1 MPGDI
6 EKVPSALETSLGL
19 DTMKTFTFSPLNW
32 VVIALYLGGILV
44 MGLFFQFQR
53 SRNNLQASSQEFFK
67 ASGSIPGWAVGLSVF
82 STSLSAITFISV
94 PETTFTTDWGVVIGA
109 MIIPCSAPFLIR
121 YVIPFYRQLQ
131 SSTAYGYLEKRYNH
145 ACQLI
150 VSAFYIFYH
159 TIRIGV
165 VTYLPTIVISSV
177 LPEAD
182 PYLIAFAI
190 SAIAVFSAVW
200 GGTKGVIWADVV
212 QAIFLTAGIL
222 VLCIFGMGVVG
233 GINHPVNSENGSV
246 INGINAGENTFATTA
261 NFAFDSGKYFAANK
275 WVISFSQVGI
285 PLILMTYLV
294 SVLYSVVCGH
304 DIVQRYQSSKRLS
317 ETKKAIYLNSCMFLL
332 SFFLFYG
339 FGTILYQ
346 IFTSPYSLG
355 ESSGFGVAYFPT
367 QSGGPPIA
375 PDPNSW
381 LEQFKQGTTSGVVAP
396 DGWISPKGIISNFTN
411 FQGINNEFVS
421 QIKVGDNSY
430 GLISTTAVVPYFMVT
445 TLPIGVSGIVIAAV
459 MAAAQGTNGAGM
471 TSGSEVFV
479 KDILL
484 PYKPHL
490 SEKKQ
495 VVIGKIVSLTM
506 GVVGYGFTVILIAG
520 KVNQVYI
527 FFNSLQGSFGAPVL
541 AAFLLGMFGT
551 YIKKRSMTWALY
563 LGHVFAIVIF
573 VFGDSTIA
581 KWVEWNSEK
590 TSFYNSQWDGVFTFA
605 FVVLFAW
612 VYQFFENIFKYKNP
626 FFVDSKEIEQF
637 ENYSWAYMS
646 KENSLISEVE
656 WSVSMDEKAYAKYVK
671 SHYADKKNSKDPLE
685 LQKHLT
691 SYKEF
696 LESTSYE
703 RYVMSRTNCN
713 KWRAKIFEKPI
724 LSEKEFNKYR
734 LEYLQRELSRGN
746 VTQDYIEAFK

>member
-1 MPGDI
+1 MSGQDSI
-6 EKVPSALETSLGL
+6 SMTKEQLETLGL
-19 DTMKTFTFSPLNW
+19 DTFKTFEFSPLNW

-53 SRNNLQASSQEFFK
+53 KKHNLQSSSQEYFK
-67 ASGSIPGWAVGLSVF
+67 ASGSVPGWAVGLSVF
-82 STSLSAITFISV
+82 ATSLSAITFISV
-94 PETTFTTDWGVVIGA
+94 PETTFTSDWAVVIGA
-109 MIIPCSAPFLIR
+109 MIIPCCAPFIIR
-121 YVIPFYRQLQ
+121 YIIPFYRQLQ

-145 ACQLI
+145 ACQML
-150 VSAFYIFYH
+150 VSIFYIFYH
-159 TIRIGV
+159 TIRVGV

-177 LPEAD
+177 LPEAN
-182 PYLIAFAI
+182 PYLIAFIIA
-190 SAIAVFSAVW
+190 AIAVFSAVW

-222 VLCIFGMGVVG
+222 VLCFFGMGIIG
-233 GINHPVNSENGSV
+233 GIPNADNSNV
-246 INGINAGENTFATTA
+246 NGINAGENSFATTA

-294 SVLYSVVCGH
+294 SVLYSMVCGH

-339 FGTILYQ
+339 FGTIIYQ

-355 ESSGFGVAYFPT
+355 SDSGFGVAYFPDANNM
-367 QSGGPPIA
+367 PIL
-375 PDPNSW
+375 PNTA
-381 LEQFKQGTTSGVVAP
+381 EGVAQLP
-396 DGWISPKGIISNFTN
+396 FTKDGWTSPQGIISNFDN
-411 FQGINNEFVS
+411 FEGVNNEFIN
-421 QIKVGDNSY
+421 QIKIKLIDNKGNPLIDEHGQEIVNSY
-430 GLISTTAVVPYFMVT
+430 GLIKTTATVPYFMVT

-471 TSGSEVFV
+471 TSGAEVFV

-484 PYKPHL
+484 PHKPNL
-490 SEKKQ
+490 SEKSQ
-495 VVIGKIVSLTM
+495 VVWGKIVSLSM
-506 GVVGYGFTVILIAG
+506 GIVGYGFTAILIAG
-520 KVNQVYI
+520 QVNQVYI

-541 AAFLLGMFGT
+541 AAFLMGMFGT
-551 YIKKRSMTWALY
+551 YIKKNSMTWALY

-573 VFGDSTIA
+573 IFGDGTIA
-581 KWVEWNSEK
+581 KWIGWNND
-590 TSFYNSQWDGVFTFA
+590 TSYYSSQWDGPFTFA

-612 VYQFFENIFKYKNP
+612 IYQFFENLYKYKNG
-626 FFVDSKEIEQF
+626 FFVDKKVIEQF

-646 KENSLISEVE
+646 KESYLISEVE

-685 LQKHLT
+685 LEKHLS

-696 LESTSYE
+696 LQLTSYE
-703 RYVMSRTNCN
+703 RYVMNRSSCN
-713 KWRAKIFEKPI
+713 KWRTLIFKKPI
-724 LSEKEFNKYR
+724 LEENEFKKYR
-734 LEYLQRELSRGN
+734 LDYLTRE
-746 VTQDYIEAFK
+746 

>member
-1 MPGDI
+1 MPNQVTMEPNDLA
-6 EKVPSALETSLGL
+6 KLGL
-19 DTMKTFTFSPLNW
+19 DTFKTFEFSPLNW

-53 SRNNLQASSQEFFK
+53 SRNNLASSSQEYFK
-67 ASGSIPGWAVGLSVF
+67 ASGSVPGWAVGLSVF
-82 STSLSAITFISV
+82 ATSLSAITFISV
-94 PETTFTTDWGVVIGA
+94 PETTFTSDWAVVIGA
-109 MIIPCSAPFLIR
+109 MIIPCCAPFIIR

-145 ACQLI
+145 ACQML
-150 VSAFYIFYH
+150 VSIFYIFYH
-159 TIRIGV
+159 TIRVGV

-177 LPEAD
+177 LPEVN
-182 PYLIAFAI
+182 PYLIAFIIA
-190 SAIAVFSAVW
+190 AIAVFSAVW

-222 VLCIFGMGVVG
+222 VLCFFGMGIIG
-233 GINHPVNSENGSV
+233 GIPNASNANVNGV
-246 INGINAGENTFATTA
+246 NAGENSFAITA

-294 SVLYSVVCGH
+294 SVLYSMVCGH

-339 FGTILYQ
+339 FGTIIYQ

-355 ESSGFGVAYFPT
+355 SASGFGVAYFPDAN
-367 QSGGPPIA
+367 GVPIV
-375 PDPNSW
+375 PDVSQGVAQLP
-381 LEQFKQGTTSGVVAP
+381 FKT
-396 DGWISPKGIISNFTN
+396 DGWTSPQGIISNFDN
-411 FQGINNEFVS
+411 FKDIKNEFVD
-421 QIKVGDNSY
+421 QIMINGESY
-430 GLISTTAVVPYFMVT
+430 GLIKTTATVPYFMVT

-471 TSGSEVFV
+471 TSGAEVFV

-484 PYKPHL
+484 PHKPNL
-490 SEKKQ
+490 SEKQQ
-495 VVIGKIVSLTM
+495 VVWGKIVSLSM
-506 GVVGYGFTVILIAG
+506 GIVGYGFTAILIAG
-520 KVNQVYI
+520 QVNQVYI

-541 AAFLLGMFGT
+541 AAFLMGMFGT
-551 YIKKRSMTWALY
+551 YIKKNSMTWALY

-573 VFGDSTIA
+573 IFGDSTIA
-581 KWVEWNSEK
+581 KWIGWNGDASYY
-590 TSFYNSQWDGVFTFA
+590 SSQWDGPFTFA

-612 VYQFFENIFKYKNP
+612 IYQFFENLFKYKKG
-626 FFVDSKEIEQF
+626 FYVDQKIIEQF
-637 ENYSWAYMS
+637 ENYSWACIS
-646 KENSLISEVE
+646 KENYLVSEVE

-685 LQKHLT
+685 LEKHLT

-696 LESTSYE
+696 LQLTSYE
-703 RYVMSRTNCN
+703 RYVMN
-713 KWRAKIFEKPI
+713 
-724 LSEKEFNKYR
+724 
-734 LEYLQRELSRGN
+734 
-746 VTQDYIEAFK
+746 

>member
-1 MPGDI
+1 MPNQVTMEPNDLA
-6 EKVPSALETSLGL
+6 KLGL
-19 DTMKTFTFSPLNW
+19 DTFKTFEFSPLNW

-53 SRNNLQASSQEFFK
+53 SRNNLASSSQEYFK
-67 ASGSIPGWAVGLSVF
+67 ASGSVPGWAVGLSVF
-82 STSLSAITFISV
+82 ATSLSAITFISV
-94 PETTFTTDWGVVIGA
+94 PETTFTSDWAVVIGA
-109 MIIPCSAPFLIR
+109 MIIPCCAPFIIR

-145 ACQLI
+145 ACQML
-150 VSAFYIFYH
+150 VSIFYIFYH
-159 TIRIGV
+159 TIRVGV

-177 LPEAD
+177 LPEVN
-182 PYLIAFAI
+182 PYLIAFIIA
-190 SAIAVFSAVW
+190 AIAVFSAVW

-222 VLCIFGMGVVG
+222 VLCFFGMGIIG
-233 GINHPVNSENGSV
+233 GIPNASNANVNGV
-246 INGINAGENTFATTA
+246 NAGENSFAITA

-294 SVLYSVVCGH
+294 SVLYSMVCGH

-339 FGTILYQ
+339 FGTIIYQ

-355 ESSGFGVAYFPT
+355 SASGFGVAYFPDAN
-367 QSGGPPIA
+367 GVPIV
-375 PDPNSW
+375 PDVSQGVAQLP
-381 LEQFKQGTTSGVVAP
+381 FKT
-396 DGWISPKGIISNFTN
+396 DGWTSPQGIISNFDN
-411 FQGINNEFVS
+411 FKDIKNEFVD
-421 QIKVGDNSY
+421 QIMINGESY
-430 GLISTTAVVPYFMVT
+430 GLIKTTATVPYFMVT

-471 TSGSEVFV
+471 TSGAEVFV

-484 PYKPHL
+484 PHKPNL
-490 SEKKQ
+490 SEKQQ
-495 VVIGKIVSLTM
+495 VVWGKIVSLSM
-506 GVVGYGFTVILIAG
+506 GIVGYGFTAILIAG
-520 KVNQVYI
+520 QVNQVYI

-541 AAFLLGMFGT
+541 AAFLMGMFGT
-551 YIKKRSMTWALY
+551 YIKKNSMTWALY

-573 VFGDSTIA
+573 IFGDSTIA
-581 KWVEWNSEK
+581 KWIGWNGDASYY
-590 TSFYNSQWDGVFTFA
+590 SSQWDGPFTFA

-612 VYQFFENIFKYKNP
+612 IYQFFENLFKYKKG
-626 FFVDSKEIEQF
+626 FYVDQKIIEQF
-637 ENYSWAYMS
+637 ENYSWACIS
-646 KENSLISEVE
+646 KENYLVSEVE

-685 LQKHLT
+685 LEKHLT

-696 LESTSYE
+696 LQLTSYE
-703 RYVMSRTNCN
+703 RYVMNRTNCN
-713 KWRAKIFEKPI
+713 KWRTLIFKKPI
-724 LSEKEFNKYR
+724 LQENEFKKYR
-734 LEYLQRELSRGN
+734 LDYLTRELNRGN
-746 VTQDYIEAFK
+746 ISQEYMKVFK

>member
-1 MPGDI
+1 MPNQVTMEPNDLA
-6 EKVPSALETSLGL
+6 KLGL
-19 DTMKTFTFSPLNW
+19 DTFKTFEFSPLNW

-53 SRNNLQASSQEFFK
+53 SRNNLSSSSQEYFK
-67 ASGSIPGWAVGLSVF
+67 ASGSVPGWAVGLSVF
-82 STSLSAITFISV
+82 ATSLSAITFISV
-94 PETTFTTDWGVVIGA
+94 PETTFTSDWAVVIGA
-109 MIIPCSAPFLIR
+109 MIIPCCAPFIIR

-145 ACQLI
+145 ACQML
-150 VSAFYIFYH
+150 VSIFYIFYH
-159 TIRIGV
+159 TIRVGV

-177 LPEAD
+177 LPEVN
-182 PYLIAFAI
+182 PYLIAFIIA
-190 SAIAVFSAVW
+190 AIAVFSAVW

-222 VLCIFGMGVVG
+222 VLCFFGMGIIG
-233 GINHPVNSENGSV
+233 GIPNASNANVNGV
-246 INGINAGENTFATTA
+246 NAGENSFAITA

-294 SVLYSVVCGH
+294 SVLYSMVCGH

-339 FGTILYQ
+339 FGTIIYQ

-355 ESSGFGVAYFPT
+355 SASGFGVAYFPDAN
-367 QSGGPPIA
+367 GVPIV
-375 PDPNSW
+375 PDVSQGVAQLP
-381 LEQFKQGTTSGVVAP
+381 FKT
-396 DGWISPKGIISNFTN
+396 DGWTSPQGIISNFDN
-411 FQGINNEFVS
+411 FKDVKNEFVD
-421 QIKVGDNSY
+421 QIIINGQSY
-430 GLISTTAVVPYFMVT
+430 GLIKTTATVPYFMVT

-471 TSGSEVFV
+471 TSGAEVFV

-484 PYKPHL
+484 PHKPNL
-490 SEKKQ
+490 SEKQQ
-495 VVIGKIVSLTM
+495 VVWGKIVSLSM
-506 GVVGYGFTVILIAG
+506 GIVGYGFTAILIAG
-520 KVNQVYI
+520 QVNQVYI

-541 AAFLLGMFGT
+541 AAFLMGMFGT
-551 YIKKRSMTWALY
+551 YIKKNSMTWALY

-573 VFGDSTIA
+573 IFGDSTIA
-581 KWVEWNSEK
+581 KWIGWNGDVSYY
-590 TSFYNSQWDGVFTFA
+590 SSQWDGPFTFA

-612 VYQFFENIFKYKNP
+612 IYQFFENLFKYKKG
-626 FFVDSKEIEQF
+626 FYVDKKIIEQF
-637 ENYSWAYMS
+637 ENYSWACIS
-646 KENSLISEVE
+646 KENYLVSEVE

-685 LQKHLT
+685 LEKHLT

-696 LESTSYE
+696 LQLTSYE
-703 RYVMSRTNCN
+703 RYVMNRTNCN
-713 KWRAKIFEKPI
+713 KWRTLIFKKPI
-724 LSEKEFNKYR
+724 LQENEFKKYR
-734 LEYLQRELSRGN
+734 LDYLTRELNRGN
-746 VTQDYIEAFK
+746 ISQEYMKVFK